1 MWARIYCSVL
11 LVSIAY
17 YLFTLSFHLSNTQF
31 TTNLQ
36 TDIFYIASIRDTEL
50 KSVIRDTELYSVI
63 RDTELESVI
72 RDTELESVI
81 RDTELE
87 SVIRDTE
94 LESVII
100 VTFQNRLSYCKN
112 ARYFNNEV

>member
-1 MWARIYCSVL
+1 MWARIYCSML
-11 LVSIAY
+11 LVSIV

-50 KSVIRDTELYSVI
+50 ESVIRDTELESVI
-63 RDTELESVI
+63 RDSELESVVRDTELESVI

-87 SVIRDTE
+87 SVIRD
-94 LESVII
+94 
-100 VTFQNRLSYCKN
+100 KG
-112 ARYFNNEV
+112 

>member
-1 MWARIYCSVL
+1 ML
-11 LVSIAY
+11 LVSIVY

-50 KSVIRDTELYSVI
+50 
-63 RDTELESVI
+63 ESVI
-72 RDTELESVI
+72 RDTELESVM
-81 RDTELE
+81 
-87 SVIRDTE
+87 RDTE

-112 ARYFNNEV
+112 ARYFNNEI

>member
-11 LVSIAY
+11 LVSIVY

-36 TDIFYIASIRDTEL
+36 TDIFYIAS
-50 KSVIRDTELYSVI
+50 
-63 RDTELESVI
+63 
-72 RDTELESVI
+72 I

-112 ARYFNNEV
+112 ARYFNNEI